1 MDLYTCFFKVCLSHV
16 NACWVGV
23 GTIPDT
29 NHIYREKTDKRI
41 LKKNPWKDYRLHVT
55 VLVLVIILIAVS
67 GILHMIPF
75 VGSVIS
81 IVVTPYLIFT
91 LNRGNG
97 LLYADVKE

>member
-55 VLVLVIILIAVS
+55 VLVLVIINDPQGVYYGGTIAAPVAREIFEN
-67 GILHMIPF
+67 IL
-75 VGSVIS
+75 
-81 IVVTPYLIFT
+81 PYL
-91 LNRGNG
+91 
-97 LLYADVKE
+97 DK